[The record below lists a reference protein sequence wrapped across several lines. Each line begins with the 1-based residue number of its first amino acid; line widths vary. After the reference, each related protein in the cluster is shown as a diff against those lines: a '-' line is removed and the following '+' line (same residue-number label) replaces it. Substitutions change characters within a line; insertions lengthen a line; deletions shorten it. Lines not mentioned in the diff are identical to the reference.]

1 MITIREVAKLAG
13 VSVSTV
19 SRVLNNMPDVN
30 QQTRQQ
36 VCKVIEEHGY
46 VPNATARTLK
56 KITTNIICVIVKGTQ
71 NLFFAQI
78 VEMIQSE
85 IDKTPY
91 IPLVHYIDESADE
104 VACAVSLVSEK
115 KALGVIFLGGSPSLR
130 TKAIARLKVPCV
142 LATMSARGLGL
153 KNTSSVCV
161 DDHASAE
168 KAIDYLIERGHR
180 EIAIMG
186 GRRMDRD
193 LVWNRYNGA
202 LQSFAKHG
210 LRFNESLYIESMFS
224 LEDAHRAATQVLTA
238 RPLPFTALFA
248 MSDIMAIGATR
259 AIFDSGRRVPEDVSV
274 VGFDGIKLAGYYN
287 PSLTT
292 IHQPYDLIARRSAEL
307 IIQNIRG
314 ENIGQHVV
322 LDTEIVVGASV
333 HSRF

>member
-1 MITIREVAKLAG
+1 
-13 VSVSTV
+13 
-19 SRVLNNMPDVN
+19 MPDVN
-30 QQTRQQ
+30 LQTRQQ

-85 IDKTPY
+85 IEKTSY

-130 TKAIARLKVPCV
+130 AKAIARIKVPCV

-161 DDHASAE
+161 DDYTSAE
-168 KAIDYLIERGHR
+168 KAIDYLIDRGHR

-202 LQSFAKHG
+202 LHSFARHG
-210 LRFNESLYIESMFS
+210 IHFDESLYIESMFS
-224 LEDAHRAATQVLTA
+224 LEDAHRVASQVLSA
-238 RPLPFTALFA
+238 RPLAFTALFA
-248 MSDIMAIGATR
+248 MSDIMAIGATK

-274 VGFDGIKLAGYYN
+274 IGFDGIKLAGYYN

-292 IHQPYDLIARRSAEL
+292 IRQPYEKIAHHSAEL

-314 ENIGQHVV
+314 ENIGQQIV
-322 LDTEIVVGASV
+322 LDTEIVDGASV
-333 HSRF
+333 SSCF